1 MVKETK
7 KETDLK
13 KEEGTQNT
21 SDKDISKDTEAKVI
35 QDPFKKQENQS
46 RGRKPFRRDS
56 RKPRMEFD
64 QKIIGIRRVTRV
76 VAGGRRFSFSVSI
89 VIGNRKGSV
98 GVGMGKASDTAL
110 AIEKAYNNAKKLMIK
125 PPLTNE
131 MTVPHSIK
139 TKFASSEIFIKPAPG
154 KGLIAGSSVR
164 TVLELA
170 GVTDVNA
177 KIFSRSK
184 NSFNN
189 AKATIKALSLL
200 VPKEKVDLKKKGK

>member
-1 MVKETK
+1 MIKEIK
-7 KETDLK
+7 KDTDLK
-13 KEEGTQNT
+13 KEEGTKESSVKEAQKN
-21 SDKDISKDTEAKVI
+21 SDIKEGSDSFGKKDD
-35 QDPFKKQENQS
+35 QQ
-46 RGRKPFRRDS
+46 RGRRPFRRDS

-76 VAGGRRFSFSVSI
+76 VAGGRRFSFSVSL
-89 VIGNRKGSV
+89 VIGDKKGSV

-110 AIEKAYNNAKKLMIK
+110 AIEKAYNDAKKSMIK
-125 PPLTNE
+125 PPLSEN
-131 MTVPHSIK
+131 MTIPHSVK

-170 GVTDVNA
+170 GITDVNA

-189 AKATIKALSLL
+189 AKATIQALSLL